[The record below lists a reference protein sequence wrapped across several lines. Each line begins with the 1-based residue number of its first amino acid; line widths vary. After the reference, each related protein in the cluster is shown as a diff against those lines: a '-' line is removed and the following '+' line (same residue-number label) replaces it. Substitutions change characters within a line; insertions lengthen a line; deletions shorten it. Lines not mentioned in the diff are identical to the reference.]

1 MKNLN
6 GMIGC
11 ILLLVALALPAAQG
25 KEPPTSPKQLRR
37 DLETA
42 IKAKDTNAVLALVN
56 WKGVARDMKAET
68 TEEMGELAGSA
79 MTGVKLLPLPPDY
92 HPTNELN
99 GVRYFPNVNVV
110 GLIDVE
116 SPQEGN
122 DTQIPYGES
131 GGVFY
136 LASILQET
144 FDPHAKK
151 AISLGISISGHFSRQ
166 NPGVFKCVYVYL
178 ADGEEKDDDFECTNN
193 ISTGFP
199 GDAIKSCT
207 VVKVSGTGA
216 YQVKIT
222 ADGQTVFDSGMVTTN
237 DSVIY
242 EKPGN

>member
-1 MKNLN
+1 ML
-6 GMIGC
+6 GQS
-11 ILLLVALALPAAQG
+11 VARCG
-25 KEPPTSPKQLRR
+25 EPPTSAKQLRR
-37 DLETA
+37 ELEAA
-42 IKAKDTNAVLALVN
+42 IKSHDTNAVLALVN
-56 WKGVARDMKAET
+56 WKGVVPDMKTEAA
-68 TEEMGELAGSA
+68 EEMGELAGSA
-79 MTGVKLLPLPPDY
+79 TTGVKLLPLPADY

-122 DTQIPYGES
+122 STQLPYGES
-131 GGVFY
+131 GGAFY

-151 AISLGISISGHFSRQ
+151 EVSLGISISGRFPKG
-166 NPGVFKCVYVYL
+166 NPGVFKCAYVYL
-178 ADGEEKDDDFECTNN
+178 AGGEEKDDDFECTNN
-193 ISTGFP
+193 ISTGFW

-207 VVKVSGTGA
+207 VVRASGLGS

-222 ADGQTVFDSGMVTTN
+222 ADGQSVFDSGMVETN